1 MHKLMA
7 NCTNRAA
14 VNYDPAATEDD
25 GSCIYLA
32 KIGGIC
38 YAFQDVNPNTVVD
51 KSFTLSYALE
61 NENWVFFHDYIPDF
75 YFHTREKLHTIKNSK
90 IYTHNSGPVGK
101 YYDNDPKSFYIDMV
115 FKSEDEMTLNAI
127 SWVTE
132 VMDRLTETNE
142 EFSTL
147 SHITIWNAYQC
158 TGRIP
163 LSQVFESLE
172 VKNVRRTQSE
182 WNFNDFRDIVATR
195 GAKVVGDIFSNF
207 AVNTAALDANLPW
220 YEKKLMEDQYF
231 IIRLEFDNTQD
242 KVVLLHNV
250 DADVTRSTR

>member
-1 MHKLMA
+1 MA
-7 NCTNRAA
+7 NCTNKAA
-14 VNYDPAATEDD
+14 VNYNPAATTDD
-25 GSCIYLA
+25 GSCVYLH

-38 YAFQDVNPNTVVD
+38 YAFQDADSSIIINR
-51 KSFTLSYALE
+51 SYTLSYAIE

-90 IYTHNSGPVGK
+90 IYTHNSGPMGK
-101 YYDNDPKSFYIDMV
+101 YYDQTSPKSFFIDMV

-132 VMDRLTETNE
+132 VMDRLTESNE

-147 SHITIWNAYQC
+147 SHITIWNAWQC

-163 LSQVFESLE
+163 LAQVFEALE

-182 WNFNDFRDIVATR
+182 WNFNDFRDLVKDR
-195 GAKVVGDIFSNF
+195 GAKVVGDIFSGF
-207 AVNTAALDANLPW
+207 AVNTAALDPDLPW
-220 YEKKLMEDQYF
+220 YEKKLLEDQYF
-231 IIRLEFDNTQD
+231 IIRLEFDNSAD
-242 KVVLLHNV
+242 KVVLLHNA